1 MFDETYNNY
10 IRNILGYPTTNISDS
25 YESNYNENT
34 RRINSELEECYPE
47 IYKIVYPMIVKKCN
61 NFRSNV
67 TNEDIEN
74 MTNEIYYA
82 LEEKNEVQ
90 ININL
95 TNNVRNNNLNNSRTL
110 DKKPDVKI
118 SDNKVENRQI
128 NSGLRDLIKILLIRE
143 LLNRPGIRPPMP
155 GPRPPRPPMPGPG
168 PRPPIRPRYI
178 GNDLFHSDIYETR
191 NPNLDI
197 YENF

>member
-1 MFDETYNNY
+1 
-10 IRNILGYPTTNISDS
+10 
-25 YESNYNENT
+25 
-34 RRINSELEECYPE
+34 
-47 IYKIVYPMIVKKCN
+47 MIVKKCN

-155 GPRPPRPPMPGPG
+155 GPRPPRTTNA
-168 PRPPIRPRYI
+168 RPRTTPT
-178 GNDLFHSDIYETR
+178 NKT
-191 NPNLDI
+191 
-197 YENF
+197 